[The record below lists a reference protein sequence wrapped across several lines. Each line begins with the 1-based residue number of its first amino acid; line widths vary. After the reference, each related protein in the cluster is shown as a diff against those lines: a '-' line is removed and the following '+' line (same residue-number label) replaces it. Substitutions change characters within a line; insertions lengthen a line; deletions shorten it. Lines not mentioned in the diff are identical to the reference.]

1 MMLWEQ
7 LEYNYQVCGGDDP
20 ERRLPARE
28 SEQVATSE
36 VGTILNKEAR
46 RLFEDGGP
54 EQLGLFAK
62 PQL

>member
-1 MMLWEQ
+1 MLWEQ
-7 LEYNYQVCGGDDP
+7 LVYNYQMCGGNDP

-36 VGTILNKEAR
+36 VGPVLNKEAR

>member
-7 LEYNYQVCGGDDP
+7 LEYNYQMCGGHDP

-28 SEQVATSE
+28 PEQVATSE
-36 VGTILNKEAR
+36 VGPVLNKEAR

>member
-20 ERRLPARE
+20 ERRLSARE
-28 SEQVATSE
+28 PEQVATSD
-36 VGTILNKEAR
+36 VGPVLNKEAR
-46 RLFEDGGP
+46 RLFENGGP

>member
-1 MMLWEQ
+1 M
-7 LEYNYQVCGGDDP
+7 CGGDDP
-20 ERRLPARE
+20 ERRLPARK

-36 VGTILNKEAR
+36 VGPVLNKEAR
-46 RLFEDGGP
+46 RLCENGGP

>member
-7 LEYNYQVCGGDDP
+7 LVYNYQMRGGDNP
-20 ERRLPARE
+20 ERRFPARE
-28 SEQVATSE
+28 PEQVATSE
-36 VGTILNKEAR
+36 VGPVLNKEAR

>member
-7 LEYNYQVCGGDDP
+7 PVYNYQVCGGDDP
-20 ERRLPARE
+20 ERRLPALE
-28 SEQVATSE
+28 PEQVATSE
-36 VGTILNKEAR
+36 VGRVLNKEAR